1 MADVQDDHAYMD
13 TDLEVTKRQDE
24 DDFTIVDVYIVNFLI
39 HKDGLGKRS
48 VNVSQIVK
56 VERDGVI

>member
-1 MADVQDDHAYMD
+1 MD